1 MPPRVRLVHARATEW
16 PGGFPH
22 GVVTRTPTVDEV
34 MEVAR
39 KYEIFGT
46 NPREDKASTKLF
58 HMLNGGH
65 SRNGSTLDRYTHT
78 RDPYEYREYCRLW
91 DLSHTKSKGGWPNTA
106 RLLIFWMAEEMR
118 TMGHGN
124 GCVAHFTR
132 TVTDE
137 SNSLEHDITH
147 VDVVTEQEAMAQED
161 AEWGE
166 ALVAHY
172 HMEVMESVSPQA
184 PATRTERVSTFP
196 SPPSQNA
203 QRARTL
209 GHNQELIEFLRN
221 NGSFKKVRRSDNGY
235 LRYCNANFIKGVK
248 LYLRT
253 PEGIHFLESC
263 EIDSEAYTIDHV
275 WPQCHGGPDHLWNL
289 HLMPLRHNSRFKDV
303 PFTHPDKQAYVGVG
317 QVNLVL
323 HLMRTGG
330 KRLDW
335 EKILYDSD

>member
-91 DLSHTKSKGGWPNTA
+91 D
-106 RLLIFWMAEEMR
+106 
-118 TMGHGN
+118 
-124 GCVAHFTR
+124 FTR

-335 EKILYDSD
+335 EKIGYDSD